1 MHVLRPAKES
11 AVKARTQ
18 AMNQVKAILLV
29 LDPDLREPI
38 TGLTNPAPIATCAAL
53 GDDRGE
59 AAFALR
65 LLARRR
71 GDVLVRHHSA
81 PLTFAA
87 ATAARTW
94 MPLAAY

>member
-1 MHVLRPAKES
+1 MLVLRPAKES

-29 LDPDLREPI
+29 PDPDLREPI
-38 TGLTNPAPIATCAAL
+38 TGLTNPALIATFAAL
-53 GDDRGE
+53 DDDRGE
-59 AAFALR
+59 AAFAMR

-81 PLTFAA
+81 SLAFAA

-94 MPLAAY
+94 MSLAAH